1 MNVTSVTSYGRSG
14 LADWL
19 IQRLTALILV
29 VYFVF
34 LAGFVA
40 CNDITFA
47 VWSELFAQT
56 WMRVFSVM
64 ALIALCAH
72 AWIGL
77 WSVSTDYFTER
88 MLGAKGNVVRWL
100 FQASVAIITFTYLV
114 WGVQILWSV

>member
-1 MNVTSVTSYGRSG
+1 
-14 LADWL
+14 
-19 IQRLTALILV
+19 
-29 VYFVF
+29 
-34 LAGFVA
+34 
-40 CNDITFA
+40 
-47 VWSELFAQT
+47 
-56 WMRVFSVM
+56 MRVFSVM

-100 FQASVAIITFTYLV
+100 FQASVAIVTFTYLV